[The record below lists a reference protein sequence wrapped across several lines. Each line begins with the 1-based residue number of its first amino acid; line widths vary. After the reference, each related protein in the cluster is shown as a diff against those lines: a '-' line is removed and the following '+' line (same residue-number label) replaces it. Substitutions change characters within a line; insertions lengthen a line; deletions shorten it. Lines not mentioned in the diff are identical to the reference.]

1 MVHQPTPPKTCF
13 SAPGTLPKTHQ
24 FIYVLKTLSLEFFG
38 TSAGI
43 NHIEQRFS
51 PSSQPENIPKSQT
64 NEKGKIATI
73 AFVFRVTF
81 LSI

>member
-13 SAPGTLPKTHQ
+13 SARGNVPKSCH
-24 FIYVLKTLSLEFFG
+24 FIYVLKTLSLEVFG

-43 NHIEQRFS
+43 NHIEDRFS